1 MTRSAFGAA
10 ALVALMGMIG
20 LAPGAQAV
28 ATCQAGGPCAIG
40 DVGPGGGI
48 VFIAPRTAGNTTG
61 QFFEAAPN
69 TWAGSAPDGTT
80 QWCNASFAG
89 ISGLGTAIGTGTTNS
104 ATIAST
110 CTSTGANNSASYIRG
125 LTIGGLTGWFLP
137 SQDEMLALY
146 DARAFLTG
154 IYATNQL
161 DPDAARYLTSSQAVA
176 FSGANAM
183 GVYMQGS
190 SFPGTAQGINK
201 QFAFS
206 TRAVRMFT
214 AADATASAAPIP
226 MWQQAIGRASATA
239 ACPEGYTP
247 SWAMWPNNGTGGFV
261 CNKFVPAYGN

>member
-1 MTRSAFGAA
+1 MIRGAFGAA

-20 LAPGAQAV
+20 LAPGAQA
-28 ATCQAGGPCAIG
+28 AASCQAGGPCAIG

-48 VFIAPRTAGNTTG
+48 VFIAPSTTGNTTG

-80 QWCNASFAG
+80 QWCNASTTG
-89 ISGLGTAIGTGTTNS
+89 INGLGTAIGTGTTNS

-154 IYATNQL
+154 IYATNQATI
-161 DPDAARYLTSSQAVA
+161 DAARYLTSSQATPS
-176 FSGANAM
+176 SGANAI

-190 SFPGTAQGINK
+190 NNPGTAQQINK
-201 QFAFS
+201 QFSFA
-206 TRAVRMFT
+206 TRPARMFS
-214 AADATASAAPIP
+214 AADASASAAPIP
-226 MWQQAIGRASATA
+226 MWQQAIGRASSTA

-247 SWAMWPNNGTGGFV
+247 SWAQWPNNGTGGFV
-261 CNKFVPAYGN
+261 CNKFVPTYGN